1 MTQHPA
7 AHPPLRTRRITTL
20 LATGLALAMTVGLAA
35 CAPADKASVGAAEAT
50 RTVETDFGPVEI
62 PVDIER
68 IVSVDFYTPAALVDV
83 GVTPVGVVNS
93 YFTDTTGAAVPLEYS
108 SVVLDSGA
116 TSIGEYYELNVEA
129 VAAAKPDVI
138 LATSD
143 FLPLDDPLRAQM
155 EKIAPIITF
164 GAREQLSWKTRAD
177 AIAEILGKETELT
190 PVKAAYEER
199 LLAVREEHAELLAN
213 TSITVFVPVEEEWGT
228 YASSHFSSGVLFD
241 LGATFRE
248 QQDDEINENGFPSWF
263 SYEELGRIS
272 NADIVLWNANDD
284 PLPRLAES
292 AIWNNLPAVQNG
304 LVYKFIPRSATG
316 SYGWALDN
324 LNGIDAI
331 LDEAELQLAA
341 KQG

>member
-1 MTQHPA
+1 MTQHIA
-7 AHPPLRTRRITTL
+7 ARPRTAPRQIARL
-20 LATGLALAMTVGLAA
+20 LAVGTALTLTVGLAA
-35 CAPADKASVGAAEAT
+35 CAPAASDEVGSASGT
-50 RTVETDFGPVEI
+50 RTVETDFGPVEV

-83 GVTPVGVVNS
+83 GVMPVGVVNT
-93 YFTDTTGAAVPLEYS
+93 YFTDSTGAGVPLEYS
-108 SVVLDSGA
+108 SVIVDSGA

-138 LATSD
+138 FATSD
-143 FLPLDDPLRAQM
+143 FLPLDDPMRAQM
-155 EKIAPIITF
+155 EKIAPIVTF
-164 GAREQLSWKTRAD
+164 GARDQLSWKTRAD
-177 AIAEILGKETELT
+177 AVADLLGKQDELA

-199 LLAVREEHAELLAN
+199 LTEVREEHADLLASQ
-213 TSITVFVPVEEEWGT
+213 SITVFVPVEDEWGT

-248 QQDDEINENGFPSWF
+248 QQADEINENGFPNWF

-272 NADIVLWNANDD
+272 NADIVLWNSTED
-284 PLPRLAES
+284 PLPRLSES
-292 AIWNNLPAVQNG
+292 VIWNNLPAVQNG
-304 LVYKFIPRSATG
+304 LVYKFIPRAATG

-324 LNGIDAI
+324 LNGLDAI
-331 LDEAELQLAA
+331 LDQAETQLAS

>member
-1 MTQHPA
+1 MTQHLA
-7 AHPPLRTRRITTL
+7 AHPRAASRHLARILAVGTALTMTL
-20 LATGLALAMTVGLAA
+20 GLAA
-35 CAPADKASVGAAEAT
+35 CAPAATEEAGSASAT
-50 RTVETDFGPVEI
+50 RTVETDFGPVEV

-83 GVTPVGVVNS
+83 GVNPVGVVNS
-93 YFTDTTGAAVPLEYS
+93 YFTDTKGAAVPLEYS
-108 SVVLDSGA
+108 SVVVDSGA
-116 TSIGEYYELNVEA
+116 TSIGEYYELNIEA

-143 FLPLDDPLRAQM
+143 FLPLDDPLREQM

-164 GAREQLSWKTRAD
+164 SARDQLSWKTRAD
-177 AIAEILGKETELT
+177 AVADLLGKQDELA

-199 LLAVREEHAELLAN
+199 LSEVREEHAELLA
-213 TSITVFVPVEEEWGT
+213 TQSVTVFVPVEEEWGT

-241 LGATFRE
+241 LGAKFRE
-248 QQDDEINENGFPSWF
+248 QQDDEINEARFPNWF

-272 NADIVLWNANDD
+272 NADIVLWNSNED
-284 PLPRLAES
+284 PLPRLSEN
-292 AIWNNLPAVQNG
+292 AIWNNLPAVQSG

-331 LDEAELQLAA
+331 LDQAELQLAS